1 MPESSWKRNSKKK
14 WRRCRIDTINEL
26 YKSIAAGLKA
36 VKSCTIYR
44 DDVPQ
49 NFKIPSFMVTI
60 YEQNPSRGINGR
72 LKNEVNLDVLYFPKN
87 KSKTELQEECWNVG
101 QVLTRE
107 LAVPGFK
114 IKNRNLKIEDNVLH
128 FMFDVDCREFQEDS
142 SSRMQTMS
150 QETKMK
156 EE

>member
-1 MPESSWKRNSKKK
+1 M
-14 WRRCRIDTINEL
+14 
-26 YKSIAAGLKA
+26 YKSISAGLKA
-36 VKSCTIYR
+36 VKSCTVYQE
-44 DDVPQ
+44 DVPQ
-49 NFKIPSFMVTI
+49 NFKIPSFMVTF

-72 LKNEVNLDVLYFPKN
+72 LKNEVSLDILYFPEN
-87 KSKTELQEECWNVG
+87 KGKAELQEECWSVG

-107 LAVPGFK
+107 FAVPGFK

-128 FMFDVDCREFQEDS
+128 FMFDVDYREFREDD